1 MFSQSQ
7 IAYDLV
13 AQHTEERAKQAVTLV
28 ACRQARAASRSGK
41 FRLFV
46 GEALISTG
54 RRVQGRN
61 LQSLSALVPTAG
73 ES

>member
-1 MFSQSQ
+1 MFSQSE
-7 IAYDLV
+7 IAYDL
-13 AQHTEERAKQAVTLV
+13 ATQRAEEHVQQAT
-28 ACRQARAASRSGK
+28 ASDARRQARATSRSGK
-41 FRLFV
+41 IRMFM

-61 LQSLSALVPTAG
+61 LPRYSALASASG